1 VRSIPIG
8 TSGRLR
14 GAARRTAIVSAL
26 LAIVVGVAALAVNVA
41 ARRSEPARVSLLPAG
56 DSVVVVLDLSLS
68 IPEVAYERMRN
79 AMTELAASDARVGL
93 VLFSDIAY
101 ELLPTGSPTA
111 ELKPVLRYLTPV
123 PGEFDDRRGGGPL
136 YAADPWTGGFRGGTK
151 ISAAIDRAREMI
163 QREGGAGSI
172 LLISDLD
179 TADEDADPLAASLR
193 RLRQSK
199 IPMRIVPLYPLDEN
213 RAYFANQVGPKAFSD
228 WNRFFAEGGI
238 TDRFVPPSARP
249 PLALVLAGVVLLL
262 LLGLNELL
270 CRRLELPKVV
280 ETLPKVVETA

>member
-1 VRSIPIG
+1 MKGIPFG
-8 TSGRLR
+8 NAAGLR
-14 GAARRTAIVSAL
+14 PAARRTALVSAA

-56 DSVVVVLDLSLS
+56 ESVVVVLDLSLS
-68 IPEVAYERMRN
+68 IPEVAYARMRN

-101 ELLPTGSPTA
+101 EVLPTGSPTS
-111 ELKPVLRYLTPV
+111 ELEPVRRYLTPV
-123 PGEFDDRRGGGPL
+123 PGELNDSTGGPL
-136 YAADPWTGGFRGGTK
+136 YAADPWSGGFRGGTK
-151 ISAAIDRAREMI
+151 ISVAIDRARDMI
-163 QREGGAGSI
+163 EREGGAGSI

-179 TADEDADPLAASLR
+179 TADADADPLAASLR
-193 RLRQSK
+193 RLRQSE

-213 RAYFANQVGPKAFSD
+213 RAYFASQVGRKAFSD

-238 TDRFVPPSARP
+238 TARFEPPRARP

-262 LLGLNELL
+262 ALALNELR
-270 CRRLELPKVV
+270 CRRLDLPR
-280 ETLPKVVETA
+280 AA

>member
-8 TSGRLR
+8 ESGRLR
-14 GAARRTAIVSAL
+14 DAARRTAIVSAL
-26 LAIVVGVAALAVNVA
+26 LAIVVGVAALAVNVT

-68 IPEVAYERMRN
+68 IPEVAYQRMRN
-79 AMTELAASDARVGL
+79 AMTELAASEARVGL

-101 ELLPTGSPTA
+101 EVLPTGSPTS

-123 PGEFDDRRGGGPL
+123 QGEFNERTGGPL
-136 YAADPWTGGFRGGTK
+136 YAADPWSGGFRGGTK

-179 TADEDADPLAASLR
+179 TADSDADPLAASLR

-213 RAYFANQVGPKAFSD
+213 RAYFASQVGPKAFSD

-238 TDRFVPPSARP
+238 TARFVPPSARP
-249 PLALVLAGVVLLL
+249 PLALVLAGIVLLL
-262 LLGLNELL
+262 ALALNEVR
-270 CRRLELPKVV
+270 CRRLDLPR
-280 ETLPKVVETA
+280 TTTA

>member
-1 VRSIPIG
+1 VKSIPIG
-8 TSGRLR
+8 ESGRLR
-14 GAARRTAIVSAL
+14 DAARRTAIVSAL
-26 LAIVVGVAALAVNVA
+26 LAIVVGVAALAVNVT

-68 IPEVAYERMRN
+68 IPEVAYQRMRN
-79 AMTELAASDARVGL
+79 AMTELAASEARVGL

-101 ELLPTGSPTA
+101 EVLPTGSPTS

-123 PGEFDDRRGGGPL
+123 QGEFNERTGGPL
-136 YAADPWTGGFRGGTK
+136 YAADPWSGGFRGGTK

-179 TADEDADPLAASLR
+179 TADSDADPLAASLR

-213 RAYFANQVGPKAFSD
+213 RAYFASQVGPKAFSD

-238 TDRFVPPSARP
+238 TARFVPPSARP
-249 PLALVLAGVVLLL
+249 PLALVLAGIVLLL
-262 LLGLNELL
+262 ALALNEVR
-270 CRRLELPKVV
+270 CRRLDLPR
-280 ETLPKVVETA
+280 TTTA

>member
-1 VRSIPIG
+1 MRTIPFG
-8 TSGRLR
+8 DASRLR
-14 GAARRTAIVSAL
+14 PAARRTALVAAV

-111 ELKPVLRYLTPV
+111 ELEPVLRYLTPV
-123 PGEFDDRRGGGPL
+123 PGEFNDRTGGPL
-136 YAADPWTGGFRGGTK
+136 YAADPWSGGFRGGTK

-163 QREGGAGSI
+163 EREGGAGSI

-179 TADEDADPLAASLR
+179 TADNDADPLAASLR
-193 RLRQSK
+193 QLRQSK

-213 RAYFANQVGPKAFSD
+213 RAYFASQVGPKAFSD

-238 TDRFVPPSARP
+238 TARFVPPSARP

-270 CRRLELPKVV
+270 CRRLELPKTV
-280 ETLPKVVETA
+280 EA